1 MNQGADLMDGNRGRF
16 IGNGNADNFAARL
29 LQPPD
34 LPDGGF
40 DIARIA
46 RGHGLNDDRRIAAD
60 PDTPEVDGFRF
71 SSAARTH

>member
-1 MNQGADLMDGNRGRF
+1 MDPGADLLDRNRSRF
-16 IGNGNADNFAARL
+16 IGNGNTDYFAARL

-34 LPDGGF
+34 LPHRGF

-46 RGHGLNDDRRIAAD
+46 RGHRLNDDRRITAD
-60 PDTPEVDGFRF
+60 PDTPEVNGFCF